1 MIYLI
6 GSYKGGSGKTTTA
19 TNLAVFLWRQGKRV
33 LLIDGDEQKT
43 LSYWYQ
49 SRAESVDVVGLD
61 QRQLVGAKLRTELP
75 ALATQYDD
83 VVIDV
88 AGRDSTTQRA
98 ALTIADVYLVPFV
111 PRPPDLWTFDLVR
124 ELIEKA
130 KEVNPGLR
138 AYLFITRADHQSL
151 KGDSNWLA
159 SDTLNAI
166 ENAQRLNANLGNRVA
181 FANAFNG
188 GLSVLESKPIDSK
201 ARAEVVALFTEL
213 QTALH
218 EKA

>member
-1 MIYLI
+1 MIYLV

-33 LLIDGDEQKT
+33 LLIDGDEQQT

-49 SRAESVDVVGLD
+49 SRAEGGDVTGLD
-61 QRQLVGAKLRTELP
+61 QRQLVGARLRTDLP
-75 ALATQYDD
+75 ALAAQYDE

-124 ELIEKA
+124 ELIAKA
-130 KEVNPGLR
+130 QQVNPTLR
-138 AYLFITRADHQSL
+138 AYLFVTRADSQSL
-151 KGDSNWLA
+151 KGEGSGLVL
-159 SDTLNAI
+159 DTLDAI
-166 ENAQRLNANLGNRVA
+166 ENARRLAAGLGNRVA

-188 GLSVLESKPIDSK
+188 GLSVLESKPVDSK
-201 ARAEVVALFTEL
+201 ARAEVMALFTEL

>member
-1 MIYLI
+1 
-6 GSYKGGSGKTTTA
+6 
-19 TNLAVFLWRQGKRV
+19 V
-33 LLIDGDEQKT
+33 LLIDGDEQQT

-49 SRAESVDVVGLD
+49 SRAEGGDVTGLD
-61 QRQLVGAKLRTELP
+61 QRQLLGAGLRTNLP
-75 ALATQYDD
+75 ALAAQYDE

-124 ELIEKA
+124 ELIAKA
-130 KEVNPGLR
+130 QQVNPALR
-138 AYLFITRADHQSL
+138 AYLFVTRADSQSL
-151 KGDSNWLA
+151 KSEGSGLVL
-159 SDTLNAI
+159 DTLDAIGNAR
-166 ENAQRLNANLGNRVA
+166 RLAASLGNRVA

-188 GLSVLESKPIDSK
+188 GLSVLESKPVDSK

>member
-1 MIYLI
+1 M
-6 GSYKGGSGKTTTA
+6 
-19 TNLAVFLWRQGKRV
+19 
-33 LLIDGDEQKT
+33 
-43 LSYWYQ
+43 
-49 SRAESVDVVGLD
+49 
-61 QRQLVGAKLRTELP
+61 
-75 ALATQYDD
+75 
-83 VVIDV
+83 
-88 AGRDSTTQRA
+88 
-98 ALTIADVYLVPFV
+98 YLVPFV

-130 KEVNPGLR
+130 KEVNPGLK
-138 AYLFITRADHQSL
+138 AYLFLTRTDHQSL
-151 KGDSNWLA
+151 KSDSNWLA

-201 ARAEVVALFTEL
+201 ARAEVMALFTEL

>member
-19 TNLAVFLWRQGKRV
+19 TNLAVFLWRQNKRV

-49 SRAESVDVVGLD
+49 SRAESIDVLGLD

-75 ALATQYDD
+75 ALAAQYDD

-130 KEVNPGLR
+130 KEVNPGLK
-138 AYLFITRADHQSL
+138 AYLFLTRTDYQSL
-151 KGDSNWLA
+151 KSDSNWLA

-201 ARAEVVALFTEL
+201 ARAEVMALFTEL

>member
-19 TNLAVFLWRQGKRV
+19 TNLAVFLWRQNKRV

-49 SRAESVDVVGLD
+49 SRAESIDVLGLD

-75 ALATQYDD
+75 ALAAQYDD

-130 KEVNPGLR
+130 KEVNPGLK
-138 AYLFITRADHQSL
+138 AYLFLTRTDHQSL
-151 KGDSNWLA
+151 KSDSNWLA

-166 ENAQRLNANLGNRVA
+166 ENAQRLNTNLGNRVA

>member
-19 TNLAVFLWRQGKRV
+19 TNLAVFLWRQNKRV

-49 SRAESVDVVGLD
+49 SRAESIDVLGLD

-75 ALATQYDD
+75 ALAAQYDD

-130 KEVNPGLR
+130 KEVNPGLK
-138 AYLFITRADHQSL
+138 AYLFLTRTDHPSL
-151 KGDSNWLA
+151 KSDSNWLA

-166 ENAQRLNANLGNRVA
+166 ENAHRLNANLGNRVA

>member
-19 TNLAVFLWRQGKRV
+19 TNLAVFLWRQNKRV

-49 SRAESVDVVGLD
+49 SRAESIDVLGLD

-75 ALATQYDD
+75 ALAAQYDD

-111 PRPPDLWTFDLVR
+111 PRPPDLWTFNLVR

-138 AYLFITRADHQSL
+138 AYLFLTRTDHQSL
-151 KGDSNWLA
+151 KSDSNWLA

-166 ENAQRLNANLGNRVA
+166 KNAQRLNANLGNRVA

>member
-19 TNLAVFLWRQGKRV
+19 TNLAVFLWKQSKRV

-49 SRAESVDVVGLD
+49 SRAESFDVVGLD

-75 ALATQYDD
+75 ALAAKYDD
-83 VVIDV
+83 LVIDV

-130 KEVNPGLR
+130 KEVNPALQ
-138 AYLFITRADHQSL
+138 AYLFLTRADQSL
-151 KGDSNWLA
+151 KGDANLLA
-159 SDTLNAI
+159 LDTLNAI

-181 FANAFNG
+181 FSNAFNG

-201 ARAEVVALFTEL
+201 ARAEVMALFTEL
-213 QTALH
+213 QTAIH